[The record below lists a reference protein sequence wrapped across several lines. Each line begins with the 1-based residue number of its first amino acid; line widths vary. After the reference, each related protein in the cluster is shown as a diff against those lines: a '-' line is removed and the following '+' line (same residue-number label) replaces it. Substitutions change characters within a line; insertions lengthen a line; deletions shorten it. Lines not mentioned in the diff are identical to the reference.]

1 MEAIRCIP
9 FLSRVGKWCTVE
21 KLRRRISSSKSQT
34 HVVPSIDAK
43 RPPDSSL
50 LDGDEAFVR
59 VDGMAVFPHWHRVT
73 IDQGHAVPEIM
84 NCYISSGHSRLWQT
98 ASVGKK
104 KINRPIRPKKTKLS
118 QLGQNR
124 QYPWPVLPPARASH
138 PNEKN
143 ERLRGKVHLGT

>member
-1 MEAIRCIP
+1 MPVDNTTFHKYPVLMEAIRCIP

-59 VDGMAVFPHWHRVT
+59 GDGMAVFPHWHRVT

-104 KINRPIRPKKTKLS
+104 KINRPIRPKKKL
-118 QLGQNR
+118 
-124 QYPWPVLPPARASH
+124 H
-138 PNEKN
+138 
-143 ERLRGKVHLGT
+143 